1 MGITLIIGTY
11 QSLERGI
18 YLAQLAG
25 LGKSGIYVH
34 PIALGTNFVG
44 GHNLYKNV
52 DEEAGKQTVRDAL
65 DNGVTM
71 LDTAQM
77 YGPELVGEVLKEYQR
92 TKVAIATKVAHRED
106 ENGEQVIDNDPDF
119 LKQKIDEALER
130 MQLEYI
136 DLFYIHYPDPEEKTP
151 LNEAVAGLKEAKDE
165 GKIRAIGVSNVT
177 LDQLKTANKD
187 GYVDVVQNQYNLLNR
202 EAEDGMFD
210 YCAENN
216 ITFIPFFPL
225 AAGLLAGYYDENS
238 KFDDLRSKLP
248 FYQEDEFKENLAK
261 VNQLKS
267 IAEKYNEEVAQ
278 IVLAFYLTRPSVGVI
293 IPGAKKGSQIKEN
306 MRAADI
312 ELQDED
318 IQKIDEIFK

>member
-1 MGITLIIGTY
+1 M
-11 QSLERGI
+11 
-18 YLAQLAG
+18 AQLAG

-44 GHNLYKNV
+44 GHNFYKNV

-77 YGPELVGEVLKEYQR
+77 YGPNRSEELVGEVIKEYQR
-92 TKVAIATKVAHRED
+92 DKVIVATKVAHRED
-106 ENGEQVIDNDPDF
+106 ENGETIIDNSPEF
-119 LKQKIDEALER
+119 LKKKIDEALER

-151 LNEAVAGLKEAKDE
+151 LDEAVSGLKEAKDA

-177 LDQLKTANKD
+177 LEQLKTANKD
-187 GYVDVVQNQYNLLNR
+187 GHVDVVQNEYNLLNR
-202 EAEDGMFD
+202 EAENGIFD
-210 YCAENN
+210 YCTENN
-216 ITFIPFFPL
+216 ITFIPFYPL
-225 AAGLLAGYYDENS
+225 AAGLLAGRYDENS
-238 KFDDLRSKLP
+238 KFDDLRSRLP

-261 VNQLKS
+261 VDQLKS

-278 IVLAFYLTRPSVGVI
+278 IVLAFYLTRPPLGVI

-312 ELQDED
+312 ELEDED
-318 IQKIDEIFK
+318 IQKIDKIFK